1 MNDSRRQFRASLQEA
16 FFDTRSVEHIDALLQ
31 EGTDANL
38 SIPSFL
44 RPAYIAAQFL
54 AQPTSTMVIC
64 PTPVEAHKLA
74 TALRSYLDGDKVLLL
89 PDREDMPWSLRSP
102 DLATMAAR
110 SAAFGALWE
119 KETALIVSSTP
130 VWMRRIPSV
139 RSGWEQSIHFEP
151 GAEFD
156 LSDLSSRLVNMGYR
170 RQQKADEEGSF
181 SLAGDVLAV
190 YPPYPQRPFRLDFF
204 DAEIESIKTWLV
216 GSGQPVAALSEAK
229 LFAITEPGTS
239 DFSSLKIQGAQSTS
253 KSRAGTAGLVN
264 PGTYIRPKTRV
275 IVIEPKAIFDCAL
288 RNDQSL
294 RSAAHAA
301 EFKKLLEDYFVPPA
315 KLDFGPAH
323 RLTLSTLAGTKRP
336 DAELKARKPHSFSSD
351 DQLVIAIRELL
362 KKDLEVYL
370 ALPQPRH
377 QDRIRDLLVFAGVTV
392 GDKVHI
398 VDLDLPAGFICEVAH
413 FALLTAAE
421 IFPRSTSV
429 SSGVGSAGQ
438 DLRGGSDEDEQ
449 SLTRLDPTKLSFE
462 FNPGDYVVHETH
474 GIALF
479 KKLDQREVD
488 GVVRDYLFLQY
499 ADGDMLYT
507 PVENVD
513 KITKYVGS
521 DGSTPRVSRLGS
533 KAWSRATTKARN
545 AAKQLA
551 FDLADLY
558 ARRSNIRGFAFS
570 ADTLEQTQMEAAF
583 PYEVTPDQQAA
594 IRDVKHDMQSQRPM
608 DRLIIGDVG
617 YGKTEVALRAA
628 FKATRDGKQ
637 AMLLCPTTIL
647 AQQHFTTWAQRM
659 EEFGV
664 RVDVLSRFRTPK
676 QQRESLEAFAAG
688 EAHILIGTHRLLSA
702 DVAPKD
708 LGLLIID
715 EEQRFGVEHKE
726 QLKHIREQI
735 DVLALSATPIP
746 RTLQMSLS
754 GVRDLSVIDTPPRGR
769 TPVKVHVG
777 AYDND
782 LVSNAIR
789 HELHRGGQVYYISNR
804 VKGID
809 DALERV
815 REASPE
821 ARVAVAHGQMSEKE
835 LEYIM
840 EQFSAREVEVL
851 IATTIVESGIDNPY
865 TNTLIIEDSQR
876 LGLSQLYQLKGRV
889 GRSHKNAF
897 AYFLYPPGD
906 ALTPTAIERLAAI
919 AEHDEL
925 GAGIKIAMRDLEI
938 RGAGSVVGGAQS
950 GQLSA
955 VGFDF
960 FASMLSNALAELRGQ
975 EEVVHPDIRIEIP
988 APAFFAEEYMPD
1000 ITQRVL
1006 WYRRIAGTKDS
1017 DDLALF
1023 HEALVK
1029 EYGAPPEEA
1038 QNLFSLARIRL
1049 MAAELEA
1056 KSIEAKQ
1063 EKDAEKTGE
1072 TGAGTTEGA
1081 TGSIQSVTLKI
1092 AVKNLDPEIRDELPK
1107 MGLHYEP
1114 RTKVISALLHVGGD
1128 YGENV
1133 AKRVEAQLRAI
1144 LFEAD

>member
-1 MNDSRRQFRASLQEA
+1 MNDSRWQFRQRLQEA
-16 FFDTRSVEHIDALLQ
+16 FSDTRAFEQIGTVLAGGSDA
-31 EGTDANL
+31 DL
-38 SIPSFL
+38 SIPGFL

-54 AQPTSTMVIC
+54 AKPSSTMVIC
-64 PTPVEAHKLA
+64 PTAVEAHKLA
-74 TALRSYLDGDKVLLL
+74 TALRSYVGSDRVLLL

-102 DLATMAAR
+102 DLAVMAAR
-110 SAAFGALWE
+110 SAAFAALWE
-119 KETALIVSSTP
+119 KEATLIVSSTP
-130 VWMRRIPSV
+130 VWMRRIPSIQ
-139 RSGWEQSIHFEP
+139 SGWEQRLHFAP
-151 GAEFD
+151 GLEFD
-156 LSDLSSRLVNMGYR
+156 LDTLSSRLVAMGYR

-181 SLAGDVLAV
+181 SLIGDVLSV
-190 YPPYPQRPFRLDFF
+190 YPPYPQRPFRVDFF
-204 DAEIESIKTWLV
+204 DAEVESVKTWLV
-216 GSGQPVAALSEAK
+216 GSGQPVAALAEAN
-229 LFAITEPGTS
+229 LCAIEEPGTH
-239 DFSSLKIQGAQSTS
+239 DFSLPKVQGAKPAD
-253 KSRAGTAGLVN
+253 KSRAGAGAAGLVN
-264 PGTYIRPKTRV
+264 PGTYIKPKTQV

-294 RSAAHAA
+294 RATAHSA
-301 EFKKLLEDYFVPPA
+301 EFKKPLEDYFVPPA
-315 KLDFGPAH
+315 KLDFGSGN

-351 DQLVIAIRELL
+351 DQLLIAIRELL

-377 QDRIRDLLVFAGVTV
+377 QDRIRDLLVFAGISV

-398 VDLDLPAGFICEVAH
+398 VDIDIPAGFICEAAH
-413 FALLTAAE
+413 FALLTTAE
-421 IFPRSTSV
+421 IFPRSTAAMR
-429 SSGVGSAGQ
+429 GDAGQ
-438 DLRGGSDEDEQ
+438 TLPGDQGDDEQ
-449 SLTRLDPTKLSFE
+449 SLTRLDPTKLTFE
-462 FNPGDYVVHETH
+462 FNPGDYVVHEAH

-479 KKLDQREVD
+479 KKVDQREVD
-488 GVVRDYLFLQY
+488 GVTRDYLFLQY

-507 PVENVD
+507 PVENID
-513 KITKYVGS
+513 KISKYVGA
-521 DGSTPRVSRLGS
+521 DGSAPRISRLGS
-533 KAWSRATTKARN
+533 KVWSRATTKAKN

-558 ARRSNIRGFAFS
+558 ARRSNIRGFAFDE
-570 ADTLEQTQMEAAF
+570 DTPCQAQMEAAF
-583 PYEVTPDQQAA
+583 PYEVTVDQRAA

-659 EEFGV
+659 DDFGV

-676 QQRESLEAFAAG
+676 QQRESLEGFARG
-688 EAHILIGTHRLLSA
+688 EVHILIGTHRLLSA
-702 DVAPKD
+702 DVEPKD

-754 GVRDLSVIDTPPRGR
+754 GVRDLSVIDTPPSGR

-782 LVSNAIR
+782 LISTAIR
-789 HELHRGGQVYYISNR
+789 RELHRGGQVYYISNR
-804 VKGID
+804 VKSID
-809 DALERV
+809 EALERV

-821 ARVAVAHGQMSEKE
+821 ARVAVAHGQMSENE

-840 EQFSAREVEVL
+840 EQFSAREIEVL

-889 GRSHKNAF
+889 GRSHSRAY

-955 VGFDF
+955 VGFDL
-960 FASMLSNALAELRGQ
+960 FASMLSSALAELRGQ
-975 EEVVHPDIRIEIP
+975 EEIVHPDIRIDIP
-988 APAFFAEEYMPD
+988 APAYFAEEYMPD
-1000 ITQRVL
+1000 IGQRVL
-1006 WYRRIAGTKDS
+1006 WYRRIAGTKDI

-1023 HEALVK
+1023 YEALVK
-1029 EYGAPPEEA
+1029 EYDTPPEEA

-1049 MAAELEA
+1049 LAAELEA
-1056 KSIEAKQ
+1056 KSIEAKV
-1063 EKDAEKTGE
+1063 KKAAEVS
-1072 TGAGTTEGA
+1072 GTADSTAELR
-1081 TGSIQSVTLKI
+1081 LKI
-1092 AVKNLDPEIRDELPK
+1092 AVKSLDPEIMEELPK
-1107 MGLHYEP
+1107 MGLSYDR
-1114 RTKVISALLHVGGD
+1114 RTKVISASLPMGKT

-1133 AKRVEAQLRAI
+1133 AKRVESQLRAI
-1144 LFEAD
+1144 LFEAE